1 MKKTFAFIISVM
13 MFLACA
19 ALAESDEFLY
29 EQVDN
34 GVYISGYTGAETMLI
49 LPEEID
55 GQPVVGVA
63 SGAFAGNSTIVELF
77 VPDSYKAIDEEAFA
91 GCTALRDIY
100 LGSGIEALNARAFAD
115 CPMLL
120 SVSLVQYNFTEDP
133 TAFEGSGITASYNGT
148 DIQYY
153 WENSS
158 GADYDLLYVAACD
171 MMSRGEFEQA
181 RDIFLSI
188 YGYELSA
195 DNYFY
200 CSARVYERRGD
211 IEAAKAIYAL
221 MPDLNDCAARL
232 EYYGGV
238 QEVVSFFEGPS
249 YNNYYSAYFGSG
261 GRYEAHAAE
270 IPAGEIIGGA
280 DEPTSIIVGEGI
292 DAETTVE
299 QTAEPTA
306 EPTAAPVVT
315 VEPNPAL
322 MAYHIYADGMPFE
335 FNDMS
340 ASEGYYAIY
349 YYYDD
354 LSVVQAYVELFE
366 QNGWQT
372 YSEVMDGWTHIYVAA
387 PNDQSYFYLSY
398 DETDQMLIIMYE
410 GGMDY
415 GFDPKEGL

>member
-1 MKKTFAFIISVM
+1 MKKIFAFILAM
-13 MFLACA
+13 LLLTACA
-19 ALAESDEFLY
+19 AFAETGEFLY
-29 EQVDN
+29 EQRDD
-34 GVYISGYTGAETMLI
+34 GVYITGYTGSDTILR
-49 LPEEID
+49 LPESID
-55 GQPVVGVA
+55 GQSVTGVA
-63 SGAFAGNSTIVELF
+63 SAAFAGNSTIVELY
-77 VPDSYKAIDEEAFA
+77 VPDSCRIIEEEAFA
-91 GCTALRDIY
+91 GSTALRDVY

-120 SVSLVQYNFTEDP
+120 SVSIVQYDFEEDP
-133 TAFEGSGITASYNGT
+133 TVFEGSERLTSYNGA
-148 DIQYY
+148 DVAYF

-171 MMSRGEFEQA
+171 MMSRGEFQQA

-200 CSARVYERRGD
+200 CSARVYESRGD

-232 EYYGGV
+232 NYYGGM

-249 YNNYYSAYFGSG
+249 YDNYYSTYFGSG
-261 GRYEAHAAE
+261 GRYEAYAAE
-270 IPAGEIIGGA
+270 VPADEIIGGA
-280 DEPTSIIVGEGI
+280 DEPTNIIVGEGI
-292 DAETTVE
+292 NPAA
-299 QTAEPTA
+299 TAEPTA
-306 EPTAAPVVT
+306 DPTAAPVVT

-322 MAYHIYADGMPFE
+322 MAYHVYADDMPFE

-354 LSVVQAYVELFE
+354 LSVVHEYVALFE
-366 QNGWQT
+366 QQGWQT

-387 PNDQSYFYLSY
+387 PDELSYFYLSY
-398 DETDQMLIIMYE
+398 DETDRMLIIMYE